1 METKLLYQDSEY
13 KENALSNG
21 PVSPLLFISIDREI
35 FEYHLSG
42 RQTVGRPSVES
53 IPDIIIPNH
62 YVSRKHGFFETDG
75 ICKLHSRKD
84 HEPNRI
90 SGKGTFSGRDAAPF

>member
-13 KENALSNG
+13 KENASSNRL
-21 PVSPLLFISIDREI
+21 VLPLLFISIDREI

-53 IPDIIIPNH
+53 MCNCL
-62 YVSRKHGFFETDG
+62 VQW
-75 ICKLHSRKD
+75 
-84 HEPNRI
+84 
-90 SGKGTFSGRDAAPF
+90 KG